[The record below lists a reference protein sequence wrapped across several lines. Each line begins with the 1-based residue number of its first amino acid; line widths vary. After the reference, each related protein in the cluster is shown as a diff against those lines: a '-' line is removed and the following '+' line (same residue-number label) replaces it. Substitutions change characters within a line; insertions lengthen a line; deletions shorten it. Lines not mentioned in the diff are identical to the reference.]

1 MTQTCVDE
9 VSLIIPDRARGYGK
23 TRDGIILNTGL
34 SDTSNK
40 IPAGGLVSTV
50 EDISRFAIALR
61 NGKLLNN
68 TTLEQM
74 WTLQKTRDGKLV
86 PYALGWR
93 VAERNR
99 MKEVFHGE
107 RLPDS
112 ALFFTC

>member
-1 MTQTCVDE
+1 MTQTRVDE
-9 VSLIIPDRARGYGK
+9 VSQIIPDRARGYGK

-74 WTLQKTRDGKLV
+74 WTLQKTRDG
-86 PYALGWR
+86 
-93 VAERNR
+93 E
-99 MKEVFHGE
+99 
-107 RLPDS
+107 
-112 ALFFTC
+112 